1 MKIGRND
8 LCPCGSGKKYK
19 RCCMDNVS
27 KQQSDMLDDIRQ
39 VMGMNPHLSLD
50 ELNLVIQRRTADRN
64 NQPNSDF
71 CGLSPTQ
78 MTNWLYAPF
87 GELSE
92 ITISP
97 PNGLSTSPVM
107 RYLAL
112 ILDETMSQDGSFKA
126 TAKGNLPAK
135 LVKQATALLP
145 EFAIAKFDKPIN
157 INEFGG
163 SSEEKFNALHYTRV
177 LAEIAGIIY
186 LKSGR
191 FHVKKAAQKQYQIHG
206 LNAFFLPMLE
216 AAVTGYNWGYL
227 DAWDDHINVRTF
239 WVFMLWRLQSHA
251 SIEKLT
257 EEMCVAFPDF
267 LNQFPSEKYFSSQE
281 QLAMLIE
288 TRFVERFL
296 QFWGFVTVSPR
307 SMLDN
312 EKVPRTVDLQ
322 QLLNQTFKFSM

>member
-1 MKIGRND
+1 MIYR
-8 LCPCGSGKKYK
+8 
-19 RCCMDNVS
+19 
-27 KQQSDMLDDIRQ
+27 
-39 VMGMNPHLSLD
+39 
-50 ELNLVIQRRTADRN
+50 
-64 NQPNSDF
+64 
-71 CGLSPTQ
+71 
-78 MTNWLYAPF
+78 
-87 GELSE
+87 
-92 ITISP
+92 
-97 PNGLSTSPVM
+97 PVM

-112 ILDETMSQDGSFKA
+112 ILDEAMSKDGSFKA

-135 LVKQATALLP
+135 LVKKASALLP
-145 EFAIAKFDKPIN
+145 EFAVAKFDVSIS

-163 SSEEKFNALHYTRV
+163 SSEDKFNALHYTRI

-186 LKSGR
+186 LKSGCS
-191 FHVKKAAQKQYQIHG
+191 HVKKAAQKQYQIHG

-227 DAWDDHINVRTF
+227 DAWDDHLNLRTF

-267 LNQFPSEKYFSSQE
+267 LNQFPIDKYFSSKE